1 MKYAIWLI
9 PKDDNKFLCSTID
22 SLVKRYDAVKFTPH
36 VTLHTF
42 DKMQDIKLRNIF
54 KNITGLSVIIKGVCS
69 TEAYFKSIFLD
80 IAMNCHLVAL
90 NNIAKE
96 NFPNDEYI
104 FNPHLSLLYIKTSLQ
119 KKREISKEVSGFP
132 EIIEFEKACV
142 VELHSNEEHKGA
154 FPWYETLN
162 EHKF

>member
-9 PKDDNKFLCSTID
+9 PKDNNNFLSSTID
-22 SLVKRYDAVKFTPH
+22 SLAKKHDTIKFTPH

-42 DKMQDIKLRNIF
+42 NKIQNIKLSDIF
-54 KNITGLSVIIKGVCS
+54 KNITGLSVIIKGLG
-69 TEAYFKSIFLD
+69 TREEFFKSIFLD
-80 IAMNCHLVAL
+80 IAMNCYLGAL

-96 NFPNDEYI
+96 NFPNDKYI

-142 VELHSNEEHKGA
+142 VELHSDEEHKGA